1 MVRPPTPPNLCLR
14 CKGGRNLCGKPVC
27 PILLKTSL
35 LKSIQPIGLNSVE
48 RDRNLTGFS
57 PPGFFV
63 GHYGYPRVNVGPLV
77 PVGNPTVEQAAIMDA
92 PSQWF
97 GKQMGEII
105 TYRSQLVRTSFKS
118 EIMPKKEILGEDI
131 PRLLATSQE
140 LAMGFRPVDVETH
153 LEKIRV
159 TLQMDNHSQP
169 MGPIGTMD
177 RLQITENVP
186 VHPTVDYV
194 VGDTD
199 LLSSEAI
206 SEYLFKD
213 ACLPVEQIQ
222 RVLSAGLLG
231 KKQNRKLVPTRWAI
245 TAVDDTISK
254 AMVALIREFP
264 QIDQYYVF
272 HQYYLG
278 NKFYI
283 LLAPGI
289 WSFEMNEVWAPN
301 SLWNVA
307 APGEQYKPTFQ
318 INTDFE
324 FENGRTK
331 YADNITGAYY
341 AARKEVCDFLIKIHR
356 QAKCIIFR
364 EVDNSY
370 IVPLGV
376 WVIRETVKDALAV
389 PKPAI
394 YDSLG
399 GALGAIKPNLVVPWQ
414 AYYKNSKI
422 LPFLQTQRTLDQ
434 FLKRPVILR
443 PI

>member
-35 LKSIQPIGLNSVE
+35 LKSIHPIGINSVE
-48 RDRNLTGFS
+48 RDRDLEGLS

-77 PVGNPTVEQAAIMDA
+77 PVGNPDPEKAAIMDA
-92 PSQWF
+92 PSCWF
-97 GKQMGEII
+97 GKDMSEII
-105 TYRSQLVRTSFKS
+105 TYRSQLVRTAFVS
-118 EIMPKKEILGEDI
+118 EVIPKKGMLNNEIS
-131 PRLLATSQE
+131 RLLATAQE
-140 LAMGFRPVDVETH
+140 LAMGSRPVGVETH

-159 TLQMDNHSQP
+159 TLQMDNHTQP
-169 MGPIGTMD
+169 MGPIGIMD

-186 VHPTVDYV
+186 VHPVVDYV

-199 LLSSEAI
+199 LLASEAI

-213 ACLPVEQIQ
+213 AHLPLEQIQ

-231 KKQNRKLVPTRWAI
+231 RKKNRRLVPTRWAI

-254 AMVALIREFP
+254 AMVDLIRQFP

-283 LLAPGI
+283 LMAPGT
-289 WSFEMNEVWAPN
+289 WSFEMMEVWAPN

-307 APGEQYKPTFQ
+307 APGEQYHPKFQ
-318 INTDFE
+318 VNGDFE
-324 FENGRTK
+324 FERGRTK
-331 YADNITGAYY
+331 YADNVTGAYY
-341 AARKEVCDFLIKIHR
+341 AARKEVCDFLLRIRR
-356 QAKCIIFR
+356 QAKCILFR

-370 IVPLGV
+370 VVPLGV
-376 WVIRETVKDALAV
+376 WVIRETVKHALAS
-389 PKPAI
+389 PKPEI
-394 YDSLG
+394 HESLAN
-399 GALGAIKPNLVVPWQ
+399 ALGAIKPYLVVPWQ
-414 AYYKNSKI
+414 VYYKTSKI
-422 LPFLQTQRTLDQ
+422 LPLLQTQRTLDQ
-434 FLKRPVILR
+434 FLKRQASS
-443 PI
+443 